1 VDRNVSEEWEA
12 PNLELAVAVWLRHH
26 PDFFTRHRELV
37 ESLRVPHPCR
47 PAVSLLEY
55 QNRLLRERNQRL
67 HDKLLELVAIARTND
82 RLAERVQR
90 LALNLLDAPGE
101 PDPLLHAIKVVLR
114 DEFNADRAALC
125 LALPAAARWRIAAEF
140 LCPEVVAVFE
150 ELFRGGQPQC
160 GRLRPEQ
167 DTFLFGD
174 SASPVASAALI
185 PLGTGDWRGM
195 LALGSWDPERFHSG
209 AGTLFLGRVG
219 ELVSQALQARLLPGH
234 RKVNFHAAS

>member
-1 VDRNVSEEWEA
+1 VSEEREA
-12 PNLELAVAVWLRHH
+12 PDLELAVAVWLRHH
-26 PDFFTRHRELV
+26 PDFFTRHRDLA
-37 ESLRVPHPCR
+37 ESLRVPHSCR

-67 HDKLLELVAIARTND
+67 HDKLLELVAIARAND

-125 LALPAAARWRIAAEF
+125 LALPATARWRIAAEF

-150 ELFRGGQPQC
+150 ELFRAGSPNAAAC
-160 GRLRPEQ
+160 GRSR
-167 DTFLFGD
+167 
-174 SASPVASAALI
+174 SPFC
-185 PLGTGDWRGM
+185 
-195 LALGSWDPERFHSG
+195 LATAPPQWPR
-209 AGTLFLGRVG
+209 R
-219 ELVSQALQARLLPGH
+219 R
-234 RKVNFHAAS
+234 

>member
-1 VDRNVSEEWEA
+1 
-12 PNLELAVAVWLRHH
+12 
-26 PDFFTRHRELV
+26 
-37 ESLRVPHPCR
+37 
-47 PAVSLLEY
+47 
-55 QNRLLRERNQRL
+55 
-67 HDKLLELVAIARTND
+67 
-82 RLAERVQR
+82 
-90 LALNLLDAPGE
+90 
-101 PDPLLHAIKVVLR
+101 LLHAIKVVLR

-167 DTFLFGD
+167 GTFLFGD
-174 SASPVASAALI
+174 SAPPVASAALI

-209 AGTLFLGRVG
+209 VGTLFLGRVG